1 MVAAWQNEDFGRL
14 HPTEYDRNQYKATEE
29 WAGARSNAD
38 GHSANC
44 RQEALWRKNG
54 NSSCRLTHL
63 VLDSGKMVPRKV
75 FFTKGVGVH
84 KERLAS
90 FEMALRVAGL
100 AHCNLVLVS
109 SIYPP
114 GCKIIPK
121 EEGLKLL
128 RPGEIVFAVYDRE
141 SYNEPNR
148 LIAASVG
155 LAIPADSSMHGY
167 LSEHHSF
174 GETDEKA
181 GEYAEDLA
189 ASMLATTLGIEFN
202 PEMDWDEREQIFK
215 MSGKIVRTTNITQSA
230 VGNKDGLWTTV
241 FAAAVFINDDNLS
254 IDTGKSVAVNTQSTL
269 QEEVLKQTLEGQ
281 FKSTEAQRQ
290 KETTKSGIEQPRLLP
305 STRKSLS

>member
-1 MVAAWQNEDFGRL
+1 
-14 HPTEYDRNQYKATEE
+14 
-29 WAGARSNAD
+29 
-38 GHSANC
+38 
-44 RQEALWRKNG
+44 
-54 NSSCRLTHL
+54 
-63 VLDSGKMVPRKV
+63 MVPKRV

-84 KERLAS
+84 KEKLAS

-114 GCKIIPK
+114 GCKIISK

-128 RPGEIVFAVYDRE
+128 QPGEIVFAVYDRE
-141 SYNEPNR
+141 SNNEPNR

-189 ASMLATTLGIEFN
+189 ASMLATTLGIEFD
-202 PEMDWDEREQIFK
+202 PELDWDEREQIFK

-241 FAAAVFINDDNLS
+241 FAAAVFINDENLS
-254 IDTGKSVAVNTQSTL
+254 NETAKAAANNNRGSL
-269 QEEVLKQTLEGQ
+269 QEGLLRQTV
-281 FKSTEAQRQ
+281 EAQLKNNEPHSSPGQPDR
-290 KETTKSGIEQPRLLP
+290 EAAKSGIEQARPAP
-305 STRKSLS
+305 STRKSLP